1 MAPANQQ
8 ILVAYDECDLTPEE
22 IAREYGYE
30 VEAVKM
36 ILLNGSRKFSD
47 KALTEANERDAAESG
62 TDNAVPIRYGGDTFT
77 QSDYK
82 MACATMV
89 NLLDSEI
96 DAVKYRAAEFVI
108 DECKGRRDL
117 KALKDAGGFNIT
129 VVNETMARA
138 RAAIQR
144 AKGKAIEVTA
154 SRPQQVLEMASA

>member
-1 MAPANQQ
+1 MPPGNWQV
-8 ILVAYDECDLTPEE
+8 ITAYEQDDLTPEE
-22 IAREYGYE
+22 IASEYGYE
-30 VEAVKM
+30 TETVKM
-36 ILLNGSRKFSD
+36 ILLNGSKKFYAQVSAEQGAVDSD
-47 KALTEANERDAAESG
+47 TESG
-62 TDNAVPIRYGGDTFT
+62 GVSVPIKFTGDTFT
-77 QSDYK
+77 QSDYNI
-82 MACATMV
+82 ACRTMV

-154 SRPQQVLEMASA
+154 SRPQQVLEMSHA